1 MQHRSI
7 LSRSSLPLNLINN
20 LRNNEASRQVLAFI
34 IIALSSLAAYPNPD
48 HLILGTLLISLGSI
62 IRLLAS
68 GAIIKNK
75 TLCMEG
81 LYQLVR
87 HPLYSGNIL
96 VLFGFI
102 SFTNSLIWLAL
113 LLAFLFFYYPPAI
126 KYEDTKLSNLFG
138 EAWSS
143 WSKTTPAL
151 FPRRISTVALTKN
164 WSMRKSL
171 IYNGEPVIIGYILIW
186 LYVLY

>member
-7 LSRSSLPLNLINN
+7 LSRSRLPINLINN
-20 LRNNEASRQVLAFI
+20 IRNNEASRQMLAFI
-34 IIALSSLAAYPNPD
+34 IIALSSLAAYPNPE

-75 TLCMEG
+75 ILCTGG
-81 LYQLVR
+81 LYQLMR

-102 SFTNSLIWLAL
+102 AFTNSFIWLTL
-113 LLAFLFFYYPPAI
+113 LLVFLLFYYPPAI
-126 KYEDTKLSNLFG
+126 RYEDAKLSTLFG

-143 WSKTTPAL
+143 WSKQTPAL
-151 FPRRISTVALTKN
+151 LPRRFSTVGLTKN
-164 WSMRKSL
+164 WSIHKSL
-171 IYNGEPVIIGYILIW
+171 VHNGEPVIVGYILIW